1 MKTLLGISLLAIVSL
16 ALLAPAVAQDTP
28 GLTSTWTIAL
38 ATPTPDS
45 GEGTAQ
51 FITFIEPTP
60 TPLPAPTPIRHGFTR
75 FIVQCDYVKL
85 PNLTPLDVY
94 VGPGTTP
101 NEPYGK
107 LVGRMHVVNG
117 SGSLLLSAA
126 RAPFVTKGTTVSVM
140 THEGTMIMSGRF

>member
-1 MKTLLGISLLAIVSL
+1 MKTLLSISLLVLVSL

-28 GLTSTWTIAL
+28 GLISTWTIAL
-38 ATPTPDS
+38 AAPTPDG

-51 FITFIEPTP
+51 LITSIEPTP
-60 TPLPAPTPIRHGFTR
+60 TPTPIRNGFTR
-75 FIVQCDYVKL
+75 FIVLCDYVKL
-85 PNLTPLDVY
+85 PSLAPLDVY

-101 NEPYGK
+101 NQPYGR

-117 SGSLLLSAA
+117 SGSLLLSSA

-140 THEGTMIMSGRF
+140 THEGTVIMTGRF